1 MLRSLRSLL
10 VFTWMVVTVIPI
22 ATLLI
27 LTASVL
33 GSDRAWWMFAQPWLS
48 AAIAVSRIV
57 GGVDYRV
64 RGMEN
69 LPDRNA
75 GGRVILCPKHQS
87 TWETFYFPSMTPHP
101 LAYVFKREL
110 LYIPFFGWALASLDM
125 VHIDRSARGE
135 AWNKVARLGTKLMD
149 TGKWVIMFPEGTRTK
164 RGSKGAYKSGAARLA
179 LATKA
184 CIIPIAVASGRCWP
198 RKSFR
203 FIPGVIDVSIG
214 PAIHALPDES
224 SGELIARVETW
235 IEQEMRR
242 IDPDAY
248 SDEAHPA

>member
-10 VFTWMVVTVIPI
+10 VFTWMVVTVIPT

-27 LTASVL
+27 LAALVL

-48 AAIAVSRIV
+48 AAIAVVRLV

-64 RGMEN
+64 RGIEN
-69 LPDRNA
+69 LPDRDA
-75 GGRVILCPKHQS
+75 GERVILCPKHQS
-87 TWETFYFPSMTPHP
+87 TWETFYFPSMTPYP

-149 TGKWVIMFPEGTRTK
+149 TGKWVIMFPEGTRTE
-164 RGSKGAYKSGAARLA
+164 RGSQGAYKSGAARLA

-214 PAIHALPDES
+214 PAIYALPDES
-224 SGELIARVETW
+224 SGELIGRVETW

-248 SDEAHPA
+248 SAEAHSA